1 MTDYICKS
9 ILKELNSKNIIKE
22 DDMEVYYYGLQL
34 LIATLF
40 KCLGILIIAAFTGIV
55 KETVVFI
62 IFFSSLRIQ
71 AGGYHAKT
79 VLNCFIGTIILIS
92 ISIILVKI
100 LFMAYQPY
108 YILISMVASIALV
121 FLYAPSES
129 ENKPLTKEEEIIY
142 RRKSLQT
149 VIIGNIIILILM
161 AFSDKSIY
169 FGVIASTGFLLESLT
184 LIHPCKRKSKTN

>member
-22 DDMEVYYYGLQL
+22 EDIEVYYYGLQL

-40 KCLGILIIAAFTGIV
+40 KCLGILIIAAFTGLV
-55 KETVVFI
+55 KEAVVFI

-100 LFMAYQPY
+100 LSMAYQPY

-142 RRKSLQT
+142 RQKSLQT

-184 LIHPCKRKSKTN
+184 LIHPRKRKSKTN